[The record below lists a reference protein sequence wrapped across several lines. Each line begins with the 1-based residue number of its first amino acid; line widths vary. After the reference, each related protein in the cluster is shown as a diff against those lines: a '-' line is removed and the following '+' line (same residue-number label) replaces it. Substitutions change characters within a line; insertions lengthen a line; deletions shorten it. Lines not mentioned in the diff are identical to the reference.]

1 MPKFFVDFGA
11 DCPEEKPDSLIEITG
26 QDALHISKTLRMR
39 VGESLTVTDSRGIDY
54 VSVIDSVNKSSVFLR
69 VKEVK
74 KSDAESDVEISLFQ
88 ALIKND
94 KMDTVIQKAVEL
106 GVSHV
111 YPVSA
116 ERSIVKLDKESEKK
130 KLERWNKIAL
140 EASKQCG
147 RGIVPEV
154 HPVITV
160 NECAK
165 MLSELDSGFYCYELS
180 SGRTVKDVISGKTV
194 GSLGFY
200 IGPEGGISPVEADT
214 FDSLGIPSVTLGKLI
229 LRTETAGMAVLAMVL
244 YETRL

>member
-11 DCPEEKPDSLIEITG
+11 DCPEQAPDSLIEITG
-26 QDALHISKTLRMR
+26 QDALHISKTLRMK
-39 VGESLTVTDSRGIDY
+39 VGEGLTVTDSTGNDY
-54 VSVIDSVNKSSVFLR
+54 ITVIDSFNKSSVFLR
-69 VKEVK
+69 VKEIK
-74 KSDAESDVEISLFQ
+74 KSDTESDVEIYLFQ

-106 GVSHV
+106 GVSHI

-116 ERSIVKLDKESEKK
+116 ERSIVKLDREGEKK
-130 KLERWNKIAL
+130 KCERWNKIAL

-154 HPVITV
+154 HSVITV
-160 NECAK
+160 AECAEILK
-165 MLSELDSGFYCYELS
+165 KLDGAFYCYELS
-180 SGRTVKDVISGKTV
+180 EGRTVKDVIKDKPLK
-194 GSLGFY
+194 SLGFY
-200 IGPEGGISPVEADT
+200 IGPEGGISPVESKA